1 MLVDIKKVISNV
13 DKKAFAFYLFFTLLL
28 LATLIVLS
36 TVKFT
41 QARYESNAEVNFTPS
56 IAFFIVDV
64 ESVSGQ
70 IRLEEMIPRAQP
82 YTYVFE
88 VSNFNDEKRAN
99 VDLTYSI
106 EIITTTNMPLK
117 FKVYKGINSTQDI
130 ISSSTFTT
138 DDNGVY
144 YRHLVINDVSTMTY
158 SANHTDTYVLS
169 VEFPI
174 ASIQSPLPSPTPTP
188 YNHNPDA
195 YAGII
200 DLVDIKINAEQVV

>member
-1 MLVDIKKVISNV
+1 MLVDVKNFISNV
-13 DKKAFAFYLFFTLLL
+13 DKKTFAFYLFFTLLL
-28 LATLIVLS
+28 LVTLIVLS
-36 TVKFT
+36 TVKIT
-41 QARYESNAEVNFTPS
+41 QARYESNAEVNFAPS

-70 IRLEEMIPRAQP
+70 IRLEEMVPRVQP

-144 YRHLVINDVSTMTY
+144 YRHLIIDGASTMTY

-174 ASIQSPLPSPTPTP
+174 NSIQSPLPSPTPTP
-188 YNHNPDA
+188 YDHNPDA